1 MGTDKKDKFGLWS
14 IVLLGIN
21 GIIGTGIF
29 LLPNRAY
36 ALMGPSSLLILL
48 FDAFLAGCL
57 ALCFAEVAGF
67 FSRNGGPYLYAKA
80 AFGDFVGYEVGV
92 LKLVVTIIAWAAM
105 AVGFATALGAAF
117 PFFAGDT
124 MKNLI
129 AAVLIGGLTIM
140 NIAGVKISKIL
151 NNIMTI
157 SKLVPLCVFIAVGL
171 FFVNGSNFT
180 PFVPTHMAD
189 GAFANAAITMFFA
202 YTGFEAIAVA
212 AEDFKDPKKDLPRG
226 IILTMIIVTIIY
238 MLVVGISIGILGPDL
253 AVDKAPI
260 QTAFGRAVGPVGAY
274 FILIGTLFSMGG
286 INLAESFIAPRA
298 CTSLAEDGM
307 LPAFL
312 NRRTSWGTPWASSVV
327 VAILSILLAWS
338 GSFTTLAAISAVSR
352 FTQYLPTVL
361 SVIVF
366 RRKWKDRERTYK
378 IPGGIFVPVVAFLT
392 SLWMLSNA
400 KPMQLVWGLGG
411 ILVIAP
417 YYLVYKKKKAEGLV
431 KDHDEEARCTG
442 DCGKMSNSFFRSL
455 FCSFS

>member
-21 GIIGTGIF
+21 SIIGTGIF

-151 NNIMTI
+151 NNLMTI

-274 FILIGTLFSMGG
+274 FILLGTLFSMGG

-338 GSFTTLAAISAVSR
+338 GSFTPLAAISAVSR

-431 KDHDEEARCTG
+431 KDHDEEA
-442 DCGKMSNSFFRSL
+442 
-455 FCSFS
+455 

>member
-338 GSFTTLAAISAVSR
+338 GSCTTLAALSAVSR

-431 KDHDEEARCTG
+431 KDHDEEA
-442 DCGKMSNSFFRSL
+442 
-455 FCSFS
+455 

>member
-1 MGTDKKDKFGLWS
+1 MGTDKKDKYGLWS

-21 GIIGTGIF
+21 SIIGTGIF

-151 NNIMTI
+151 NNLMTI

-274 FILIGTLFSMGG
+274 FILLGTLFSMGG

-431 KDHDEEARCTG
+431 KDHDEEA
-442 DCGKMSNSFFRSL
+442 
-455 FCSFS
+455 

>member
-431 KDHDEEARCTG
+431 KEHDEEA
-442 DCGKMSNSFFRSL
+442 
-455 FCSFS
+455 

>member
-21 GIIGTGIF
+21 SIIGTGIF

-151 NNIMTI
+151 NNLMTI

-212 AEDFKDPKKDLPRG
+212 AEDFKDPKKDLPRS

-274 FILIGTLFSMGG
+274 FILLGTLFSMGG

-431 KDHDEEARCTG
+431 KDHDEEA
-442 DCGKMSNSFFRSL
+442 
-455 FCSFS
+455 

>member
-417 YYLVYKKKKAEGLV
+417 YYLVYKKKKAAGLV
-431 KDHDEEARCTG
+431 KDHDEEA
-442 DCGKMSNSFFRSL
+442 
-455 FCSFS
+455 

>member
-1 MGTDKKDKFGLWS
+1 
-14 IVLLGIN
+14 
-21 GIIGTGIF
+21 
-29 LLPNRAY
+29 
-36 ALMGPSSLLILL
+36 
-48 FDAFLAGCL
+48 
-57 ALCFAEVAGF
+57 
-67 FSRNGGPYLYAKA
+67 
-80 AFGDFVGYEVGV
+80 
-92 LKLVVTIIAWAAM
+92 
-105 AVGFATALGAAF
+105 
-117 PFFAGDT
+117 
-124 MKNLI
+124 
-129 AAVLIGGLTIM
+129 M

-274 FILIGTLFSMGG
+274 FILMGG

-431 KDHDEEARCTG
+431 KDHDEEA
-442 DCGKMSNSFFRSL
+442 
-455 FCSFS
+455 

>member
-312 NRRTSWGTPWASSVV
+312 NRRTSWGTPWA
-327 VAILSILLAWS
+327 
-338 GSFTTLAAISAVSR
+338 
-352 FTQYLPTVL
+352 
-361 SVIVF
+361 
-366 RRKWKDRERTYK
+366 
-378 IPGGIFVPVVAFLT
+378 
-392 SLWMLSNA
+392 
-400 KPMQLVWGLGG
+400 
-411 ILVIAP
+411 
-417 YYLVYKKKKAEGLV
+417 
-431 KDHDEEARCTG
+431 
-442 DCGKMSNSFFRSL
+442 
-455 FCSFS
+455 

>member
-92 LKLVVTIIAWAAM
+92 LKLVVPIIAWAAM

-117 PFFAGDT
+117 PVFAGDT

-140 NIAGVKISKIL
+140 NIAGVKISRIL

-260 QTAFGRAVGPVGAY
+260 QTAFGRAVGPIGAY

-327 VAILSILLAWS
+327 VAVLSILLAWS

-378 IPGGIFVPVVAFLT
+378 IPGGIFVPVVAFVT

-417 YYLVYKKKKAEGLV
+417 YYLVYKKKKDAGLI
-431 KDHDEEARCTG
+431 KDHDEEA
-442 DCGKMSNSFFRSL
+442 
-455 FCSFS
+455 

>member
-21 GIIGTGIF
+21 SIIGTGIF

-151 NNIMTI
+151 NNLMTI

-171 FFVNGSNFT
+171 FFVNGSNFP

-274 FILIGTLFSMGG
+274 FILLGTLFSMGG

-431 KDHDEEARCTG
+431 KDHDEEA
-442 DCGKMSNSFFRSL
+442 
-455 FCSFS
+455 

>member
-366 RRKWKDRERTYK
+366 RRKWKDREGTYK

-431 KDHDEEARCTG
+431 KDHDEEA
-442 DCGKMSNSFFRSL
+442 
-455 FCSFS
+455 

>member
-21 GIIGTGIF
+21 SIIGTGIF

-151 NNIMTI
+151 NNLMTI

-274 FILIGTLFSMGG
+274 FILLGTLFSMGG

-366 RRKWKDRERTYK
+366 RRKWKDRGRTYK

-431 KDHDEEARCTG
+431 KDHDEEA
-442 DCGKMSNSFFRSL
+442 
-455 FCSFS
+455 

>member
-21 GIIGTGIF
+21 SIIGTGIF

-151 NNIMTI
+151 NNLMTI

-238 MLVVGISIGILGPDL
+238 ILVVGISIGILGPDL

-274 FILIGTLFSMGG
+274 FILLGTLFSMGG

-431 KDHDEEARCTG
+431 KDHDEEA
-442 DCGKMSNSFFRSL
+442 
-455 FCSFS
+455 

>member
-417 YYLVYKKKKAEGLV
+417 YYLVYKKKKAEGLG
-431 KDHDEEARCTG
+431 KDHDEEA
-442 DCGKMSNSFFRSL
+442 
-455 FCSFS
+455 

>member
-417 YYLVYKKKKAEGLV
+417 YDRVYKKKKAEGLV
-431 KDHDEEARCTG
+431 KDHDEEA
-442 DCGKMSNSFFRSL
+442 
-455 FCSFS
+455 

>member
-21 GIIGTGIF
+21 SIIGTGIF

-48 FDAFLAGCL
+48 FDAFLAGCF

-151 NNIMTI
+151 NNLMTI

-274 FILIGTLFSMGG
+274 FILLGTLFSMGG

-431 KDHDEEARCTG
+431 KDHDEEA
-442 DCGKMSNSFFRSL
+442 
-455 FCSFS
+455 

>member
-21 GIIGTGIF
+21 SIIGTGIF

-151 NNIMTI
+151 NNLMTI

-274 FILIGTLFSMGG
+274 FILLGTLFSMGG

-417 YYLVYKKKKAEGLV
+417 YYL
-431 KDHDEEARCTG
+431 
-442 DCGKMSNSFFRSL
+442 SL
-455 FCSFS
+455 IHI

>member
-21 GIIGTGIF
+21 SIIGTGIF

-151 NNIMTI
+151 NNLMTI

-180 PFVPTHMAD
+180 PFVPSHMAD

-274 FILIGTLFSMGG
+274 FILLGTLFSMGG

-431 KDHDEEARCTG
+431 KDHDEEA
-442 DCGKMSNSFFRSL
+442 
-455 FCSFS
+455 

>member
-21 GIIGTGIF
+21 SIIGTGIF

-151 NNIMTI
+151 NNLMTI

-274 FILIGTLFSMGG
+274 FILLGTLFSMGG

-338 GSFTTLAAISAVSR
+338 GSFTTLATISAVSR

-431 KDHDEEARCTG
+431 KDHDEEA
-442 DCGKMSNSFFRSL
+442 
-455 FCSFS
+455 

>member
-400 KPMQLVWGLGG
+400 TPMQLVWGLGG

-431 KDHDEEARCTG
+431 KDHDEEA
-442 DCGKMSNSFFRSL
+442 
-455 FCSFS
+455 

>member
-21 GIIGTGIF
+21 SIIGTGIF

-105 AVGFATALGAAF
+105 GRLDARALGLPF

-151 NNIMTI
+151 NNLMTI

-274 FILIGTLFSMGG
+274 FILLGTLFSMGG

-431 KDHDEEARCTG
+431 KDHDEEA
-442 DCGKMSNSFFRSL
+442 
-455 FCSFS
+455 

>member
-21 GIIGTGIF
+21 SIIGTGIF

-151 NNIMTI
+151 NNLMTI

-274 FILIGTLFSMGG
+274 FILLGTLFSMGG

-338 GSFTTLAAISAVSR
+338 GSFTTLAAIRAVSR

-431 KDHDEEARCTG
+431 KDHDEEA
-442 DCGKMSNSFFRSL
+442 
-455 FCSFS
+455 

>member
-21 GIIGTGIF
+21 SIIGTGIF

-151 NNIMTI
+151 NNLMTI

-274 FILIGTLFSMGG
+274 FILLGTLFSMGG

-417 YYLVYKKKKAEGLV
+417 NYLVYKKKKAEGLV
-431 KDHDEEARCTG
+431 KDHDEEA
-442 DCGKMSNSFFRSL
+442 
-455 FCSFS
+455 

>member
-1 MGTDKKDKFGLWS
+1 MGTGKKDKFGLWS

-260 QTAFGRAVGPVGAY
+260 QTAFGRAVGPIGAY

-417 YYLVYKKKKAEGLV
+417 YYLVYKKKKAAGLV
-431 KDHDEEARCTG
+431 KDHDEEA
-442 DCGKMSNSFFRSL
+442 
-455 FCSFS
+455 

>member
-21 GIIGTGIF
+21 SIIGTGIF

-151 NNIMTI
+151 NNLMTI
-157 SKLVPLCVFIAVGL
+157 SKVVPLCVFIAVGL

-274 FILIGTLFSMGG
+274 FILLGTLFSMGG

-431 KDHDEEARCTG
+431 KDHDEEA
-442 DCGKMSNSFFRSL
+442 
-455 FCSFS
+455 

>member
-157 SKLVPLCVFIAVGL
+157 SKLVPLCVFMVL
-171 FFVNGSNFT
+171 CQ
-180 PFVPTHMAD
+180 
-189 GAFANAAITMFFA
+189 
-202 YTGFEAIAVA
+202 
-212 AEDFKDPKKDLPRG
+212 
-226 IILTMIIVTIIY
+226 
-238 MLVVGISIGILGPDL
+238 ILG
-253 AVDKAPI
+253 
-260 QTAFGRAVGPVGAY
+260 
-274 FILIGTLFSMGG
+274 
-286 INLAESFIAPRA
+286 
-298 CTSLAEDGM
+298 C
-307 LPAFL
+307 
-312 NRRTSWGTPWASSVV
+312 
-327 VAILSILLAWS
+327 
-338 GSFTTLAAISAVSR
+338 
-352 FTQYLPTVL
+352 
-361 SVIVF
+361 
-366 RRKWKDRERTYK
+366 
-378 IPGGIFVPVVAFLT
+378 
-392 SLWMLSNA
+392 
-400 KPMQLVWGLGG
+400 
-411 ILVIAP
+411 
-417 YYLVYKKKKAEGLV
+417 
-431 KDHDEEARCTG
+431 
-442 DCGKMSNSFFRSL
+442 
-455 FCSFS
+455 

>member
-226 IILTMIIVTIIY
+226 TIIY

-431 KDHDEEARCTG
+431 KDHDEEA
-442 DCGKMSNSFFRSL
+442 
-455 FCSFS
+455 

>member
-29 LLPNRAY
+29 LRPNRAY

-151 NNIMTI
+151 NNLMTI

-274 FILIGTLFSMGG
+274 FILLGTLFSMGG

-327 VAILSILLAWS
+327 VAILSILLASS

-431 KDHDEEARCTG
+431 KDHDEEA
-442 DCGKMSNSFFRSL
+442 
-455 FCSFS
+455 

>member
-21 GIIGTGIF
+21 SIIGTGIF

-151 NNIMTI
+151 NNLMTI

-226 IILTMIIVTIIY
+226 LILTMIIVTIIY

-274 FILIGTLFSMGG
+274 FILLGTLFSMGG

-431 KDHDEEARCTG
+431 KDHDEEA
-442 DCGKMSNSFFRSL
+442 
-455 FCSFS
+455 

>member
-21 GIIGTGIF
+21 SIIGTGIF

-151 NNIMTI
+151 NNLMTI

-189 GAFANAAITMFFA
+189 GALANAAITMFFA

-274 FILIGTLFSMGG
+274 FILLGTLFSMGG

-431 KDHDEEARCTG
+431 KDHDEEA
-442 DCGKMSNSFFRSL
+442 
-455 FCSFS
+455 

>member
-238 MLVVGISIGILGPDL
+238 MLVVGISIGILGSDL

-431 KDHDEEARCTG
+431 KDHDEEA
-442 DCGKMSNSFFRSL
+442 
-455 FCSFS
+455 

>member
-1 MGTDKKDKFGLWS
+1 MGNDKKDKFGLWS

-431 KDHDEEARCTG
+431 KDHDEEA
-442 DCGKMSNSFFRSL
+442 
-455 FCSFS
+455 

>member
-21 GIIGTGIF
+21 SIIGTGIF

-151 NNIMTI
+151 NNLMTI

-274 FILIGTLFSMGG
+274 FILLGTLFSMGG

-361 SVIVF
+361 SGIVF

-431 KDHDEEARCTG
+431 KDHDEEA
-442 DCGKMSNSFFRSL
+442 
-455 FCSFS
+455 

>member
-21 GIIGTGIF
+21 SIIGTGIF

-67 FSRNGGPYLYAKA
+67 FFRNGGPYLYAKA

-151 NNIMTI
+151 NNLMTI

-274 FILIGTLFSMGG
+274 FILLGTLFSMGG

-431 KDHDEEARCTG
+431 KDHDEEA
-442 DCGKMSNSFFRSL
+442 
-455 FCSFS
+455 

>member
-21 GIIGTGIF
+21 SIIGTGIF

-151 NNIMTI
+151 NNLMTI

-274 FILIGTLFSMGG
+274 FILLGTLFSMGG

-327 VAILSILLAWS
+327 VDILSILLAWS

-431 KDHDEEARCTG
+431 KDHDEEA
-442 DCGKMSNSFFRSL
+442 
-455 FCSFS
+455 

>member
-21 GIIGTGIF
+21 SIIGTGIF

-151 NNIMTI
+151 NNLMTI

-274 FILIGTLFSMGG
+274 FILLGTLFSMGG

-366 RRKWKDRERTYK
+366 RLKWKDRERTYK

-431 KDHDEEARCTG
+431 KDHDEEA
-442 DCGKMSNSFFRSL
+442 
-455 FCSFS
+455 

>member
-21 GIIGTGIF
+21 SIIGTGIF

-151 NNIMTI
+151 NNLMTI

-274 FILIGTLFSMGG
+274 FILLGTLFSMGG

-338 GSFTTLAAISAVSR
+338 GSFTTLAAISAVRR

-431 KDHDEEARCTG
+431 KDHDEEA
-442 DCGKMSNSFFRSL
+442 
-455 FCSFS
+455 

>member
-21 GIIGTGIF
+21 SIIGTGIF

-67 FSRNGGPYLYAKA
+67 FSRNGGPYPYAKA

-151 NNIMTI
+151 NNLMTI

-274 FILIGTLFSMGG
+274 FILLGTLFSMGG

-366 RRKWKDRERTYK
+366 RRKWKNRERTYK

-431 KDHDEEARCTG
+431 KDHDEEA
-442 DCGKMSNSFFRSL
+442 
-455 FCSFS
+455 

>member
-338 GSFTTLAAISAVSR
+338 GSFTTLAAISVVSR

-431 KDHDEEARCTG
+431 KDHDEEA
-442 DCGKMSNSFFRSL
+442 
-455 FCSFS
+455 